1 MTAKPN
7 QSDPNIN
14 ECISYGLDGLGLTE
28 YASTFTIE
36 KYTDSF
42 RKYPMSLN
50 FFTLDTDTVIDGY
63 VVSASTPYQFA
74 LDNFVPLIGRLDIQ
88 RDALNTKFYSRLE
101 DDIVRGCVMP
111 PITIALIHST
121 PNQMGAR
128 RKIEEY
134 ISQNIDNA
142 FVLDGIQRLNTLR
155 RAALK
160 NGFDANRAIHVNF
173 IIASSR
179 DRLLYRMITLNNGQ
193 KPMSARHQI
202 DVLADAFFDF
212 DGIDLNLVAE
222 KGKGRARAPDSF
234 KKADFVKG
242 YVAYLS
248 GSVNIDN
255 QKIIEE
261 KMDELIA
268 SKIIDSDIPT
278 SNVEFMDIVD
288 LINEFSKLSE
298 LRDWIRVQN
307 NFIGF
312 CVGAKTS
319 VAELK
324 VAKVENIAGSVKN
337 FEQAFSSINV
347 SKVNL
352 GKVRR
357 ELVAYFFRNYIHL
370 SKLDEFE
377 LLDKISD
384 RI

>member
-1 MTAKPN
+1 
-7 QSDPNIN
+7 
-14 ECISYGLDGLGLTE
+14 
-28 YASTFTIE
+28 
-36 KYTDSF
+36 
-42 RKYPMSLN
+42 MSLD
-50 FFTLDTDTVIDGY
+50 FYTLDTDTVIDGY
-63 VVSASTPYQFA
+63 VVMAATNYQFA
-74 LDNFVPLIGRLDIQ
+74 LENFVPLIGRLDIQ

-111 PITIALIHST
+111 PITIALIHSF
-121 PNQMGAR
+121 PVRQR
-128 RKIEEY
+128 
-134 ISQNIDNA
+134 SQNNIEKYITQNIENA

-160 NGFDANRAIHVNF
+160 NGFDENRSIHVNF
-173 IIASSR
+173 VIASSR

-202 DVLADAFFDF
+202 DVLADSFFDF
-212 DGIDLNLVAE
+212 DGIDIKLVAE
-222 KGKGRARAPDSF
+222 KGRGRVRAPESF

-242 YVAYLS
+242 YIAYLS

-278 SNVEFMDIVD
+278 SNVEFMDVID
-288 LINEFSKLSE
+288 LVNKFSKSDQ
-298 LRDWIRVQN
+298 LREWIRVQN

-312 CVGAKTS
+312 CVGAKKSAALLKS
-319 VAELK
+319 VTIDKISES
-324 VAKVENIAGSVKN
+324 IAN
-337 FEQAFSSINV
+337 FENAFSSINV

-352 GKVRR
+352 GKIRR
-357 ELVAYFFRNYIHL
+357 ELVSYFFQNYPSL

>member
-1 MTAKPN
+1 
-7 QSDPNIN
+7 
-14 ECISYGLDGLGLTE
+14 
-28 YASTFTIE
+28 
-36 KYTDSF
+36 
-42 RKYPMSLN
+42 MSLN

-63 VVSASTPYQFA
+63 VVTAATQYKFA
-74 LDNFVPLIGRLDIQ
+74 IENFVPLIGRLDIQ

-111 PITIALIHST
+111 PITIALIHSF
-121 PNQMGAR
+121 PS
-128 RKIEEY
+128 RKRSKENIEEH
-134 ISQNIDNA
+134 IKNNIEDA

-155 RAALK
+155 RAATK
-160 NGFDANRAIHVNF
+160 QGFDGARPIHVNF

-212 DGIDLNLVAE
+212 DGVDLKLVAE
-222 KGKGRARAPDSF
+222 KGKGRVRAPDTF
-234 KKADFVKG
+234 KKSDFVKG

-278 SNVEFMDIVD
+278 SNVEFLDVVN
-288 LINEFSKLSE
+288 LVNKFGESNY

-307 NFIGF
+307 NFMGF

-319 VAELK
+319 SDALKSAKIGSIEVA
-324 VAKVENIAGSVKN
+324 IKN
-337 FEQAFSSINV
+337 FEEAFSSINV

-357 ELVAYFFRNYIHL
+357 ELVAFFVQSYSSM